1 MISFENVSKFVLSD
15 ISIYVPEGKTVGLI
29 GASGAGKTTFI
40 KLACGLLSPES
51 GTVRT
56 IGLQPEKERK
66 QLGKMLGI
74 LFTDISAL
82 KMDDT
87 VAGNFELMQKVYG
100 INKEKFR
107 ADYKDLSERLGFAA
121 FENQMVKNLSLGQRR
136 RSEIG
141 AAFVSRPKLL
151 LLDEPT
157 VGLDENAKQ
166 VFYELLKER
175 EKEGVTVV
183 FTSHDMAEVSKVCGR
198 IALIDEGRIRYYG
211 EEEQLRKK
219 FAPINKIL
227 LEFSDKIPD
236 LEDLP
241 VVRYVVN
248 DNRLCIEYND
258 NYVTAAEVI
267 NLIMQQSEVKEVKM
281 RKPDLGDIIIQLKKK
296 GTEKWEVL

>member
-227 LEFSDKIPD
+227 LEFSGKIPD

-241 VVRYVVN
+241 VVRYMVN

>member
-87 VAGNFELMQKVYG
+87 VAGNFEMMQKVYG

-175 EKEGVTVV
+175 EQEGVTVV

-227 LEFSDKIPD
+227 LEFSGKIPD

>member
-211 EEEQLRKK
+211 EEEQLMKK
-219 FAPINKIL
+219 IAPINKIL
-227 LEFSDKIPD
+227 L
-236 LEDLP
+236 
-241 VVRYVVN
+241 
-248 DNRLCIEYND
+248 
-258 NYVTAAEVI
+258 
-267 NLIMQQSEVKEVKM
+267 
-281 RKPDLGDIIIQLKKK
+281 
-296 GTEKWEVL
+296 